1 MIILQEVTR
10 VAGAGGKKRDVLT
23 AVSVSLPPNRSIA
36 VLGPAGED
44 TRVFIDLLAGIVLP
58 TAGRIVRHARVS
70 FPAGH
75 LGGFTPELSVR
86 LNVAHVARLY
96 GADVETIVDF
106 VAQVSDLGKDFDRP
120 YGGLSSSRKRYLSEI
135 LAFSIPFD
143 VYLLRD
149 DVVRSGGKRYNREA
163 RALFEARA
171 KTSGM
176 IIASQDP
183 RFAREFCD
191 MGLVLANGQARL
203 FHNIERALA
212 FAERAARPSKKPED
226 RRAARKK
233 SKKRRERRKA
243 SDE

>member
-1 MIILQEVTR
+1 MIILEEVTK
-10 VAGAGGKKRDVLT
+10 VAGAGAKKRDVLT
-23 AVSVSLPPNRSIA
+23 AVRLSLPSNRSIA

-70 FPAGH
+70 FPPGH
-75 LGGFTPELSVR
+75 LGGFTRELSVR

-96 GADVETIVDF
+96 GAEIETIVDF

-120 YGGLSSSRKRYLSEI
+120 YGGLSSLRKRYLSDI

-176 IIASQDP
+176 IIASEDP
-183 RFAREFCD
+183 GFAREFCD
-191 MGLVLANGQARL
+191 MGLVLADGQARL
-203 FHNIERALA
+203 FKNVERAQA
-212 FAERAARPSKKPED
+212 FAEQAAHQSKTREE

-233 SKKRRERRKA
+233 SRKRRKRKA
-243 SDE
+243 SEK